1 MGKRLKMLKTAHAK
15 GVGRSHI
22 SSGSPCQDYVTV
34 SSCKFKSTAIAL
46 SDGAGSCE
54 LSHIGAEL
62 ITTTT
67 SSLLAKH
74 FNSFYCMNDSELA
87 ILIID
92 KIQLILH
99 IRALADGKENIKPY
113 SGTLLAV
120 AVSRG
125 RFIAMHI
132 GDGVIGHITNDT
144 ASVLSVP
151 ENGEYS
157 NTTFFASEKDAVSHL
172 RIYKGSV
179 QKGDSFI
186 LMSDGT
192 EESLYDKNNKSLAPG
207 CIIMAKWLGLYSE
220 AKVTKILEQNIT
232 EVFTK
237 KSSDDC
243 SIALLRV

>member
-1 MGKRLKMLKTAHAK
+1 MGKRLKMPKTAHAK

-22 SSGSPCQDYVTV
+22 SSGSPCQDYVVV
-34 SSCKFKSTAIAL
+34 SACKFKSTAIAL

-54 LSHIGAEL
+54 LSHIGSEL
-62 ITTTT
+62 ITTTA
-67 SSLLAKH
+67 SSLLANH
-74 FNSFYCMNDSELA
+74 FNSFYFMNDSKLA
-87 ILIID
+87 SLIID
-92 KIQLILH
+92 KIQSILH
-99 IRALADGKENIKPY
+99 VRALADGKENIKPY

-132 GDGVIGHITNDT
+132 GDGVIGHISDDAVN
-144 ASVLSVP
+144 VLSAP

-157 NTTFFASEKDAVSHL
+157 NTTFFASEKDAVSRL
-172 RIYKGSV
+172 RVYKGSV
-179 QKGDSFI
+179 KKGDSFI

-192 EESLYDKNNKSLAPG
+192 EESLYDKRNKSLAPA
-207 CIIMAKWLGLYSE
+207 CVTMAKWLGLYSE
-220 AKVTKILEQNIT
+220 AKVTKILEQNIA

-237 KSSDDC
+237 KSTDDC